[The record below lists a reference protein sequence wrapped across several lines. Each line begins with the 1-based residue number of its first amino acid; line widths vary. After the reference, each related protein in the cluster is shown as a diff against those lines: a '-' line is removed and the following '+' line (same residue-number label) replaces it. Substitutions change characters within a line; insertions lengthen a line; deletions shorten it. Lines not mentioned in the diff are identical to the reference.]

1 MRIFGTALIAA
12 LLLAIEPRS
21 SAPIDG
27 ETEVG
32 LTIGWQQGLAG
43 SDAPGVVVFSGWR
56 QARPG
61 RSEGRAA
68 ARRSPYSL
76 GISNRGTACS
86 ARQPGTPP
94 RPERRRAA

>member
-27 ETEVG
+27 ETELG

-43 SDAPGVVVFSGWR
+43 SDAPGDVVFSG
-56 QARPG
+56 
-61 RSEGRAA
+61 
-68 ARRSPYSL
+68 
-76 GISNRGTACS
+76 
-86 ARQPGTPP
+86 
-94 RPERRRAA
+94 